1 MERVL
6 VGSSAVAMRMR
17 QSLSQL
23 ERAFVEEA
31 AADRERRESLYREA
45 QQRARRR
52 HRERDAKRGSLRF
65 VMLVLVLL
73 ATAMLVTVAMFRT
86 LYIVMG

>member
-1 MERVL
+1 MERMRV
-6 VGSSAVAMRMR
+6 VSVAVAMRMR
-17 QSLSQL
+17 QSLAQL

-31 AADRERRESLYREA
+31 AADRERREWLYREA
-45 QQRARRR
+45 QQRSRRR

-73 ATAMLVTVAMFRT
+73 ATAVLVTVAMFRT
-86 LYIVMG
+86 LYIMMG

>member
-1 MERVL
+1 MERLL
-6 VGSSAVAMRMR
+6 VGSAAVAMRMR
-17 QSLSQL
+17 QSLAQL
-23 ERAFVEEA
+23 ERQFAEES

-45 QQRARRR
+45 EQRSRRR

-73 ATAMLVTVAMFRT
+73 ATAVLVTVAMFRT